1 MKYSFVKIIKTIILC
16 LFLIYSYNQKYLVY
30 NQNLIITP
38 NDTFIIRNGNA
49 YLNIKLI
56 KRFNTYIKAC
66 TNNILFDSNQYNNIS
81 KNPKIS
87 VIMPIFNGEKY
98 IHYSLR
104 SIQNQ
109 KMKNIEI
116 ILIDD
121 CSTDNSLKIIE
132 KYIKEDNRIKL
143 IKNNERR
150 KILYSKS
157 IASLNS
163 NGKYIIELDQDDIF
177 IRDDVFDILYSEA
190 ETNNLDLVQIRDFVK
205 DNLFFRRSTKIN
217 DLKMHYIFPQ
227 PTHYKKQP
235 ELKDKMFTENNNYLL
250 WGLLILA
257 NLYKKTIYMIWPI
270 IMNYQIIYNEDYI
283 ITFMIIILSK
293 NYKYLNDF
301 ALIHLIHSKSATT
314 LNWKNNEFYISILF
328 YANFIYNSYIKH
340 NPKEIKI
347 LINFINFYLDHFKRA
362 ANLYPAFFNQIL
374 EFIFNNEYISSL
386 DKDDLIKKLPLNS
399 GIYNFRN
406 NASFLIKESQLK
418 TISNIKG
425 INNSLKT
432 NNSKDPI
439 FSIIIIFID
448 SKTFEMTSE
457 SIKKQNFTDYEIIV
471 IYNLDENLDFFK
483 QYNNFKII
491 SNKYK
496 KGLIS
501 LYSIGILSSKGKYI
515 ITLKSG
521 YILSQINTLY
531 DLYEISKDSNFD
543 IYEFNLLINNKEESK
558 KDSITIYKC
567 EHFKINIDLNIIKT
581 NANYTDIYTN
591 VELLSNKLIKTN
603 FYKQIIK
610 KYKLNQYNKNIYNY
624 FDKIFLFLFI
634 EKDIKFKRNDI
645 FGLIINIKDF
655 NRIEHNKN
663 SKIEDSILY
672 INFLFDNSENSFNG
686 KLLAL
691 NEFKNHLSIIFNKFT
706 IISLEAHKLLNKFL
720 TNDYIKIED
729 KKELNFYYNSLI
741 N

>member
-483 QYNNFKII
+483 Q
-491 SNKYK
+491 
-496 KGLIS
+496 
-501 LYSIGILSSKGKYI
+501 
-515 ITLKSG
+515 
-521 YILSQINTLY
+521 
-531 DLYEISKDSNFD
+531 
-543 IYEFNLLINNKEESK
+543 
-558 KDSITIYKC
+558 
-567 EHFKINIDLNIIKT
+567 
-581 NANYTDIYTN
+581 
-591 VELLSNKLIKTN
+591 
-603 FYKQIIK
+603 
-610 KYKLNQYNKNIYNY
+610 
-624 FDKIFLFLFI
+624 
-634 EKDIKFKRNDI
+634 
-645 FGLIINIKDF
+645 
-655 NRIEHNKN
+655 
-663 SKIEDSILY
+663 
-672 INFLFDNSENSFNG
+672 
-686 KLLAL
+686 
-691 NEFKNHLSIIFNKFT
+691 
-706 IISLEAHKLLNKFL
+706 
-720 TNDYIKIED
+720 
-729 KKELNFYYNSLI
+729 
-741 N
+741 